1 MSKKLFR
8 KFMCVL
14 LAAVLAL
21 NPLDT
26 KAIAS
31 DYAPT
36 YTVTTEAAPAL
47 GGLGV
52 SLGGIFGSIAV
63 GVGVGGATVAAD
75 AMRDAQQQEARRDPE
90 TGREYKKPKSG
101 SHKEKADNAPS
112 WAFGERPYVDENG
125 KEFAKR
131 VMDKRYGKDKW
142 YKGPKSKGPDSE
154 YNKIRK
160 WGDRAFE

>member
-1 MSKKLFR
+1 MGKKLFR

-14 LAAVLAL
+14 LVAVLAL

-52 SLGGIFGSIAV
+52 SLKSVFGSTAV
-63 GVGVGGATVAAD
+63 GLGAGGATVAVD
-75 AMRDAQQQEARRDPE
+75 AMRDAQRQEARRDPE
-90 TGREYKKPKSG
+90 TGREYKKSKSG
-101 SHKEKADNAPS
+101 SHKEKADSPPS
-112 WAFGERPYVDENG
+112 WALGERPYVGENG

-131 VMDKRYGKDKW
+131 VMDKCYGRGNWDPKDN
-142 YKGPKSKGPDSE
+142 GPKSDFNRIK
-154 YNKIRK
+154 K

>member
-1 MSKKLFR
+1 MGKKLFR

-75 AMRDAQQQEARRDPE
+75 VMHNEI
-90 TGREYKKPKSG
+90 GRA
-101 SHKEKADNAPS
+101 H
-112 WAFGERPYVDENG
+112 V
-125 KEFAKR
+125 
-131 VMDKRYGKDKW
+131 
-142 YKGPKSKGPDSE
+142 
-154 YNKIRK
+154 
-160 WGDRAFE
+160 

>member
-1 MSKKLFR
+1 MGKKLFR

-14 LAAVLAL
+14 LTAVLAL

-52 SLGGIFGSIAV
+52 SLGGIFGSI
-63 GVGVGGATVAAD
+63 GATVAAD
-75 AMRDAQQQEARRDPE
+75 AMHDAQQQEARRDPE
-90 TGREYKKPKSG
+90 TGREYKKSKSG
-101 SHKEKADNAPS
+101 SHKEKADDPPS
-112 WAFGERPYVDENG
+112 WALGERPYVGENG

>member
-14 LAAVLAL
+14 LAAILVL

-26 KAIAS
+26 RAIAS

-36 YTVTTEAAPAL
+36 YTVTTEAAPTL
-47 GGLGV
+47 DGLGV
-52 SLGGIFGSIAV
+52 SLKGVFGSIAV
-63 GVGVGGATVAAD
+63 GVGIGGATVAAD

-112 WAFGERPYVDENG
+112 WALGERPYVGENG
-125 KEFAKR
+125 KEFARR
-131 VMDKRYGKDKW
+131 VMDKYFGEGNWDPKDN
-142 YKGPKSKGPDSE
+142 GPTSD
-154 YNKIRK
+154 YNRIKK
-160 WGDRAFE
+160 WGGRAFE

>member
-1 MSKKLFR
+1 MFR

-112 WAFGERPYVDENG
+112 WALGERPYVGESG

-131 VMDKRYGKDKW
+131 VMDKRYGKGNWDR
-142 YKGPKSKGPDSE
+142 GPEDSGPRSE
-154 YNKIRK
+154 YNRIKK

>member
-1 MSKKLFR
+1 MGKKLFR

-75 AMRDAQQQEARRDPE
+75 AMHGAQQQEARRDPE

-112 WAFGERPYVDENG
+112 WALGERPYVGENG
-125 KEFAKR
+125 KEFARR
-131 VMDKRYGKDKW
+131 VMDKYFGEGNWDPKDN
-142 YKGPKSKGPDSE
+142 GPTSD
-154 YNKIRK
+154 YNRIKK

>member
-14 LAAVLAL
+14 LVAILAL

-36 YTVTTEAAPAL
+36 YTVTTEAAPAP

-52 SLGGIFGSIAV
+52 SLKGVFGSIAV
-63 GVGVGGATVAAD
+63 GLGAGGATVAAD
-75 AMRDAQQQEARRDPE
+75 TMRDAQQQEARRDPE
-90 TGREYKKPKSG
+90 TGREYKKSKSG

-112 WAFGERPYVDENG
+112 WAFGERPYSYH
-125 KEFAKR
+125 AIP
-131 VMDKRYGKDKW
+131 
-142 YKGPKSKGPDSE
+142 YKYPQVNQIGCSTCCFSNFWCEILRG
-154 YNKIRK
+154 
-160 WGDRAFE
+160 